1 MIALLQHYSL
11 SDILIFIVFLAL
23 AIKGFI
29 TFFDWARDRIRQVFD
44 AEYQHLSEKERLEK
58 RLQENSQMIRI
69 LQENQQKSDKLLK
82 DLFNKISMLI
92 ESDRD
97 DIKAF
102 ITEKHHYYCYQKKW
116 IDDFS
121 LECLEKRYKHYE
133 DEGGNS
139 FIGGFMQQ
147 LRNLPKQP
155 PPIII
160 K

>member
-1 MIALLQHYSL
+1 MMDLLQHYSL
-11 SDILIFIVFLAL
+11 SDIVFFIVFLSVAV
-23 AIKGFI
+23 KGFI
-29 TFFDWARDRIRQVFD
+29 TFFDWARNRLRQAFD
-44 AEYQHLSEKERLEK
+44 VEHQHLSEKERLEK
-58 RLQENSQMIRI
+58 RLQDNNYMIKI
-69 LQENQQKSDKLLK
+69 LQESQQKSDELLK
-82 DLFNKISMLI
+82 DLSDKINMLI
-92 ESDRD
+92 ESDKD

-133 DEGGNS
+133 EEGGNS

-155 PPIII
+155 PPIIV

>member
-29 TFFDWARDRIRQVFD
+29 TFFDWARDRIRQVFNT
-44 AEYQHLSEKERLEK
+44 EYQHLSEKERLEK
-58 RLQENSQMIRI
+58 RLQENSQMIRT
-69 LQENQQKSDKLLK
+69 LQENQQKTDKILENLS
-82 DLFNKISMLI
+82 NKINMLI

-102 ITEKHHYYCYQKKW
+102 ITEKHHLYCYQRKW

-147 LRNLPKQP
+147 LRSLPKQP

-160 K
+160 

>member
-1 MIALLQHYSL
+1 MMDLLQHYSL
-11 SDILIFIVFLAL
+11 SDIVFFIVFLSVAV
-23 AIKGFI
+23 KGFI
-29 TFFDWARDRIRQVFD
+29 TFFDWARNRLRQTFD
-44 AEYQHLSEKERLEK
+44 VEHQHLSEKERLEK
-58 RLQENSQMIRI
+58 RLQDNNQMIKI
-69 LQENQQKSDKLLK
+69 LQESQQKSDELLK
-82 DLFNKISMLI
+82 DLSDKINMLI

-133 DEGGNS
+133 EEGGNS

-155 PPIII
+155 PPIIV